1 MTFPVPDQ
9 RNDDMKKRAFTAAAL
24 LFTISVAQPAFAQ
37 GGALTDT
44 PPAPAPSAE
53 PAIPAPLPSPL
64 NPKVEAP
71 ATNNR
76 LLAIGLGA
84 LGGVVAFNL
93 ATGGLSA
100 LPLIGGAGAAT
111 GALSASEGA
120 VAVSRVYAVSSSLAG
135 ALVADWL
142 TSPEQVAPV
151 RSGKLS
157 TSVAYRVMP

>member
-1 MTFPVPDQ
+1 
-9 RNDDMKKRAFTAAAL
+9 MKTRAFTAAAL
-24 LFTISVAQPAFAQ
+24 MLTIGLARPVLAQ
-37 GGALTDT
+37 GGDHGN
-44 PPAPAPSAE
+44 APLFVPSAE
-53 PAIPAPLPSPL
+53 APIPAPLPSPV
-64 NPKVEAP
+64 NPTPEVVA
-71 ATNNR
+71 ANNR

-120 VAVSRVYAVSSSLAG
+120 VAVSRVYAVSSSLVG

-142 TSPEQVAPV
+142 TSPELAAPV
-151 RSGKLS
+151 RAGKVS
-157 TSVAYRVMP
+157 MAVAYRVMP

>member
-1 MTFPVPDQ
+1 
-9 RNDDMKKRAFTAAAL
+9 MKTRAFTAAAL
-24 LFTISVAQPAFAQ
+24 TLAIDLAQPALAQ
-37 GGALTDT
+37 SGGSA
-44 PPAPAPSAE
+44 PPMPAPSLE
-53 PAIPAPLPSPL
+53 NPIPAPLPGPI
-64 NPKVEAP
+64 NPAPEA
-71 ATNNR
+71 AAANGR
-76 LLAIGLGA
+76 LLALGLGA

-120 VAVSRVYAVSSSLAG
+120 VAVSRVYAVSSSLVG

-142 TSPEQVAPV
+142 TSPESVAPV

>member
-1 MTFPVPDQ
+1 
-9 RNDDMKKRAFTAAAL
+9 MKTRAFTAAAL
-24 LFTISVAQPAFAQ
+24 TLAISLAQPALAQ
-37 GGALTDT
+37 NGGSA
-44 PPAPAPSAE
+44 PPMPAPSLE
-53 PAIPAPLPSPL
+53 NPIPAPLPGPISPA
-64 NPKVEAP
+64 PEA
-71 ATNNR
+71 AAANSR
-76 LLAIGLGA
+76 LLALGLGA

-142 TSPEQVAPV
+142 TSPESAAPV

>member
-1 MTFPVPDQ
+1 
-9 RNDDMKKRAFTAAAL
+9 MKTRAFTAAAL
-24 LFTISVAQPAFAQ
+24 TLAIGLSQPALAQ
-37 GGALTDT
+37 SGGSA
-44 PPAPAPSAE
+44 PPMPAPSLE
-53 PAIPAPLPSPL
+53 SPIPAPLPGPISPA
-64 NPKVEAP
+64 PEA
-71 ATNNR
+71 AAANSR
-76 LLAIGLGA
+76 LLALGLGA

-120 VAVSRVYAVSSSLAG
+120 VAVSRVYAVSSSLVG

-142 TSPEQVAPV
+142 TSPESVAPV